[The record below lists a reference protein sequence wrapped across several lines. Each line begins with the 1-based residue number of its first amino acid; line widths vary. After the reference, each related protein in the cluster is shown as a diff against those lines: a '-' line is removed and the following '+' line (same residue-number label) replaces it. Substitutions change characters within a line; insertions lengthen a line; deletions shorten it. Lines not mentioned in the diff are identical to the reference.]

1 MMQENKN
8 QLSIFSGTPYV
19 TGVDI
24 QLSELLSYKQQAKM
38 RLQPNATAGFR
49 PMAGNYLAKIKGRGM
64 EFAEVRHYQ
73 AGDDVRT
80 IDWAVTAR
88 TGKAHTKLFQEE
100 KERPVF
106 IVLDLSDSMIF
117 GSQFVFK
124 SVQATHLAALIS
136 WQAKQRNDRLGG
148 IIFNQHQVVELKP
161 SARNKGLL
169 SYLYQAEKLCVSSPF
184 NIANAFKRN
193 NIKDKN
199 ETLKATQSET
209 FSTQLKRL
217 SRLAQTGCQIH
228 LISDFSQVDN
238 DCIKLI
244 NRLKKHNQ
252 ISAWQ
257 INDPLESTLPKK
269 SSQGRIQINTLTGS
283 GFIQDKTAYQTVAN
297 TRQQKITDCFTKQG
311 VALHQV
317 CASKPLMEQ
326 FHAPKY

>member
-8 QLSIFSGTPYV
+8 QLAIFSGTPYI

-38 RLQPNATAGFR
+38 RLQPNATAAFR

-73 AGDDVRT
+73 SGDDVRT

-106 IVLDLSDSMIF
+106 ILLDLSDSMVF

-124 SVQATHLAALIS
+124 SVQAVHLAALIS

-148 IIFNQHQVVELKP
+148 IIFNQHKVVELKP
-161 SARNKGLL
+161 SARSKGLL
-169 SYLYQAEKLCVSSPF
+169 SYLYQAQELCVSSPF
-184 NIANAFKRN
+184 NIAN
-193 NIKDKN
+193 KN
-199 ETLKATQSET
+199 KHEGHSET

-217 SRLAQTGCQIH
+217 SRLTQTGCQIH

-244 NRLKKHNQ
+244 NRMKKHNQ

-257 INDPLESTLPKK
+257 ITDPLESTLPKK
-269 SSQGRIQINTLTGS
+269 SSRGRIQINTLTGS
-283 GFIQDKTAYQTVAN
+283 GFIQDQTAYQTAAS
-297 TRQQKITDCFTKQG
+297 TRQQKVTDCFTKQG

-317 CASKPLMEQ
+317 CTSKPLMEQ
-326 FHAPKY
+326 FYAPKY

>member
-1 MMQENKN
+1 MQTQNN
-8 QLSIFSGTPYV
+8 VPPIFANTPYL

-24 QLSELLSYKQQAKM
+24 QLSELLGYKQHAKL
-38 RLQPNATAGFR
+38 RLQPSATAAYR

-106 IVLDLSDSMIF
+106 ILLDLSDSMIF

-124 SVQATHLAALIS
+124 SVQAVHLAALIS

-148 IIFNQHQVVELKP
+148 IIFNQEKVVELKP

-169 SYLYQAEKLCVSSPF
+169 SYLYQAEKLCLSRPIHINKVQQPLQ
-184 NIANAFKRN
+184 
-193 NIKDKN
+193 
-199 ETLKATQSET
+199 TET

-217 SRLAQTGCQIH
+217 SRLTQTGSQIH
-228 LISDFSQVDN
+228 LISDFSQIDD

-244 NRLKKHNQ
+244 NRMNKHNQ

-257 INDPLESTLPKK
+257 ISDPLESTLPKK
-269 SSQGRIQINTLTGS
+269 RSRERIQINTLTGN
-283 GFIQDKTAYQTVAN
+283 GFIQAENDYQTAAN
-297 TRQQKITDCFTKQG
+297 TRQKKITECFTKQG
-311 VALHQV
+311 VALNQV

-326 FHAPKY
+326 FYAPKY

>member
-1 MMQENKN
+1 MNNKDKPA
-8 QLSIFSGTPYV
+8 IFSNTPYL

-24 QLSELLSYKQQAKM
+24 ALSELLSYKQQAKM
-38 RLQPNATAGFR
+38 RLQPTATAAYR

-106 IVLDLSDSMIF
+106 ILLDLSDSMIF

-124 SVQATHLAALIS
+124 SVQAVHLAALIS

-148 IIFNQHQVVELKP
+148 IIFNQKEVVELKP

-169 SYLYQAEKLCVSSPF
+169 SFLYQTEKLCVSAPLCHALSPS
-184 NIANAFKRN
+184 KN
-193 NIKDKN
+193 NDQQ
-199 ETLKATQSET
+199 EQ

-217 SRLAQTGCQIH
+217 SRLTQTGCQIH
-228 LISDFSQVDN
+228 LISDFSQVD
-238 DCIKLI
+238 DECIKLI
-244 NRLKKHNQ
+244 NRMNKHNQ

-257 INDPLESTLPKK
+257 INDPLEFQLPKK
-269 SSQGRIQINTLTGS
+269 NLRSRIQINTLTGK
-283 GFIQDKTAYQTVAN
+283 GFIQKNDEYQSSAN
-297 TRQQKITDCFTKQG
+297 SRQQKITDCFTKQG
-311 VALHQV
+311 IALHCV
-317 CASKPLMEQ
+317 CASKPLLEQ